1 MAWETLEPEEENNF
15 TKYPKFEKVG
25 DNVEGNLYEFYKDSY
40 GRKGMVLEVGEDEEG
55 EPLLQHLPTH
65 AHLQRFY
72 KKLAIGD
79 YIRVELVKLIEPE
92 EDDENQY
99 PVRKYKV
106 QVDEDKKVIYEEDDE
121 EYYEE

>member
-40 GRKGMVLEVGEDEEG
+40 DRKGMVLEVGEDEEG
-55 EPLLQHLPTH
+55 EPLLQNLPTH

-72 KKLAIGD
+72 KKVEIGD
-79 YIRVELVKLIEPE
+79 YLRVELVKIIPPK
-92 EDDENQY
+92 EDQEY
-99 PVRKYKV
+99 PTKIYKV
-106 QVDEDKKVIYEEDDE
+106 QVDPNRKVIYEEEDDE
-121 EYYEE
+121 EYFE

>member
-1 MAWETLEPEEENNF
+1 MEAKIMAFVEIEPEAETEGY

-25 DNVEGNLYEFYKDSY
+25 DNIEGNLYEFDTDGY
-40 GRKGMVLEVGEDEEG
+40 GNKRMVLEVGED
-55 EPLLQHLPTH
+55 
-65 AHLQRFY
+65 
-72 KKLAIGD
+72 
-79 YIRVELVKLIEPE
+79 
-92 EDDENQY
+92 DDENQY